1 MKNCD
6 WTAQAAA
13 DGGSSD
19 PENHEKE
26 QKKRPASQHSPR
38 TRFFLKNIQK
48 RCENWSP
55 KMTPLGLGN
64 NILHT
69 FWTLGLRAAQK
80 VCTKLPREDPG
91 TPNGPPKVPKLSKM
105 VAQSEPKLEHS
116 VKNNIKRLKKTRTKT
131 TTKQKGE
138 SITASPA
145 SLTWPAQPAQLILAS
160 IASPA
165 QPSKPAQPAQH
176 SQHPTAHT
184 PRVGAGGRG
193 RSP

>member
-1 MKNCD
+1 MKVKRSREPRKR
-6 WTAQAAA
+6 A
-13 DGGSSD
+13 
-19 PENHEKE
+19 EKTTCE
-26 QKKRPASQHSPR
+26 PTLSTHS
-38 TRFFLKNIQK
+38 FFLKNIQK
-48 RCENWSP
+48 RCQNWSP

-64 NILHT
+64 HILHT

-91 TPNGPPKVPKLSKM
+91 TPNGPPKVPKWSKM

-116 VKNNIKRLKKTRTKT
+116 VENNIKRLTKTRTKT

-165 QPSKPAQPAQH
+165 QQASPASTAQPTPH
-176 SQHPTAHT
+176 SPHPES
-184 PRVGAGGRG
+184 GGRRQG
-193 RSP
+193 A

>member
-1 MKNCD
+1 MKVKRSREPRKR
-6 WTAQAAA
+6 A
-13 DGGSSD
+13 
-19 PENHEKE
+19 EKTTCE
-26 QKKRPASQHSPR
+26 PTLSTHSFYEKKIQKKCQ
-38 TRFFLKNIQK
+38 
-48 RCENWSP
+48 NWSP
-55 KMTPLGLGN
+55 KMTPLGLGSN
-64 NILHT
+64 LLHT

-80 VCTKLPREDPG
+80 VCSKLPREAPG
-91 TPNGPPKVPKLSKM
+91 TPNDHQRCQKAVKM

-116 VKNNIKRLKKTRTKT
+116 VKNNIKRLTKTRTKT